1 MTNKKAPLAWR
12 RRGQNEASCR
22 LSVLVHSAETAR
34 EPQEQSC
41 PDCSF
46 YRVVP
51 LDSGR
56 VRALCMFLGTKNPVA
71 PCHGFQ
77 PGDWATTWADPD
89 APRQSLVCGLCGNA
103 VASTRRGMAL
113 GATVCRLHR
122 PEAHRVAPVLCP
134 GFRTREHAEAELARD
149 RARGWGWA

>member
-1 MTNKKAPLAWR
+1 MTNKKAPVAWR
-12 RRGQNEASCR
+12 RRGQNEASGR

-113 GATVCRLHR
+113 GHR
-122 PEAHRVAPVLCP
+122 PEARRVAPVLCP
-134 GFRTREHAEAELARD
+134 GFRTREHAEGVSHA
-149 RARGWGWA
+149 